1 MGGVCRG
8 CRLSDGR
15 GRGGGGRRGEGQRVE
30 KHPGLYPQQCK
41 AAQFC
46 FRGRTED
53 TARGRLRKS
62 CGGRKNG
69 GKEGTMEKDQE
80 PRSGGRNERERRQ
93 FFKIKA
99 VKPNLQVCRRKRV
112 EVVKI
117 LVRRICALSVYFLLS
132 FLRSCFSTHPFCL
145 RLSSDV
151 ACAAP
156 PTSLAGG

>member
-1 MGGVCRG
+1 MGAG
-8 CRLSDGR
+8 CPMGEA
-15 GRGGGGRRGEGQRVE
+15 GEGGGRRGEGQRVE

-53 TARGRLRKS
+53 TARGRLRMGEELRWEKKR
-62 CGGRKNG
+62 GE
-69 GKEGTMEKDQE
+69 EGTMEKDQE

>member
-1 MGGVCRG
+1 MK
-8 CRLSDGR
+8 LYTFSKGR
-15 GRGGGGRRGEGQRVE
+15 E

-53 TARGRLRKS
+53 TGEVGRGWAKS
-62 CGGRKNG
+62 CGGGREG
-69 GKEGTMEKDQE
+69 GRGGAVEKDQE
-80 PRSGGRNERERRQ
+80 PRSGERSERERRQ

-117 LVRRICALSVYFLLS
+117 LVRRICAHDHLSPSLS
-132 FLRSCFSTHPFCL
+132 LSLSRARSCFSTHPSCL
-145 RLSSDV
+145 RLSSNT

-156 PTSLAGG
+156 PTSLASG